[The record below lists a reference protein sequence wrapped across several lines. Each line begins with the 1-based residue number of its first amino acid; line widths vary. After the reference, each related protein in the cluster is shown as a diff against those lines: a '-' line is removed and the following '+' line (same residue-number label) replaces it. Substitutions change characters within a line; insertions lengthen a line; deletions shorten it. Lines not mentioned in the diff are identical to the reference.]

1 MAVCVCKAG
10 RGDGKSSMLAL
21 CANESQLF
29 YGFLC
34 TISVLVDKTVI
45 FFLTQLNFI
54 KVLQKR
60 PQLWSLLT

>member
-1 MAVCVCKAG
+1 MHVRLG
-10 RGDGKSSMLAL
+10 RGDGKSSVLAL

-29 YGFLC
+29 YGFLFS
-34 TISVLVDKTVI
+34 ISVLVDKTMI

-54 KVLQKR
+54 KVLQKI